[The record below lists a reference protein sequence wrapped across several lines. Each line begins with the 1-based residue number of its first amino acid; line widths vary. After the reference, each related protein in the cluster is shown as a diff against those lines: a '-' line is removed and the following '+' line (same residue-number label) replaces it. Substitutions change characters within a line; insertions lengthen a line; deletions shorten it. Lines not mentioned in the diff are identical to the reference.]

1 METSLSSK
9 LSLCLLLIS
18 SREAF
23 AQAVQ
28 PPQLMLAADYQ
39 QDLALQ
45 HYWVCEK
52 YDGVRAYWDGTQLL
66 SRRGHIIELPK
77 AWLSQLPK
85 VAVDGELW
93 LGRGQFSHLVGLI
106 NQHNPSLP
114 LWQEVR
120 FIAFDLPH
128 YLGSYQQRY
137 RHLQTL
143 SAANTFMQVPVYRA
157 YPGRPKLE
165 QQLQQISA
173 EGGEGLMLRD
183 PESLYLPSRSNAL
196 IKYKSYQDAEAEVI
210 AYSHG
215 KGKYRGM
222 LGALVVEDAQGR
234 KFKIGSG
241 LSDQLRAEPPPIGSV
256 IEYRYNGLTEH
267 GKPRFARFVRIHQA
281 L

>member
-1 METSLSSK
+1 MESSLSSK
-9 LSLCLLLIS
+9 LSFCLLLIG
-18 SREAF
+18 SREVF
-23 AQAVQ
+23 AQSSA

-39 QDLALQ
+39 QNLELQ

-52 YDGVRAYWDGTQLL
+52 YDGVRAYWDGKQLL
-66 SRRGHIIELPK
+66 SRNGHIIELPEV
-77 AWLSQLPK
+77 WLNQMPN

-93 LGRGQFSHLVGLI
+93 LGRGQFSNLVGLI
-106 NQHNPSLP
+106 NQHNPSLIQ
-114 LWQEVR
+114 WQEVS
-120 FIAFDLPH
+120 FVAFDLPN

-137 RHLQTL
+137 QHLQIL
-143 SAANTFMQVPVYRA
+143 SAANSFMQVPVYSA

-183 PESLYLPSRSNAL
+183 PNSLYLPSRSNAL

-210 AYSHG
+210 AYSDG
-215 KGKYRGM
+215 KGKYQGM
-222 LGALVVEDAQGR
+222 LGALVVQDAQGR

-241 LSDQLRAEPPPIGSV
+241 LSDQLRAAPPPIGSLV
-256 IEYRYNGLTEH
+256 EYRYNGLTEH
-267 GKPRFARFVRIHQA
+267 GKPRFARFVRIHQT